1 MIIFRRENKTTA
13 HYARDALVKVRISIL
28 DKKWRDFMAQPESRM
43 SLFEGVALISQW
55 STMEHGKL
63 QTCLKDL
70 GTSIENI
77 NKRVNKQMAKV
88 LCASTAKPKKKAE
101 IILDLITH
109 VMFNEMGFK
118 LLPIMYGFHL
128 HFCCIGQVCSA
139 LPLCY
144 FYVNMHLDQNL
155 ISFIFIFLPL
165 RFLRERNAAQHFC
178 VQSIRKWPGKW
189 IFLVSWFIVKNGM
202 KKTISLID

>member
-1 MIIFRRENKTTA
+1 MIIFRRENETTA

-28 DKKWRDFMAQPESRM
+28 DKKWRDFMAQPESQM

-63 QTCLKDL
+63 QTCLEDL

-77 NKRVNKQMAKV
+77 TKRVNKQMAEV

-118 LLPIMYGFHL
+118 LLSFAYRSHL
-128 HFCCIGQVCSA
+128 HFSCISQVA
-139 LPLCY
+139 LLYYCAI
-144 FYVNMHLDQNL
+144 FVN
-155 ISFIFIFLPL
+155 
-165 RFLRERNAAQHFC
+165 AC
-178 VQSIRKWPGKW
+178 
-189 IFLVSWFIVKNGM
+189 
-202 KKTISLID
+202 